1 MFAWINARNYIVIAI
16 CVALG
21 FYVFGLLAG
30 QNLTQLFLNFKV
42 QAEAAG
48 MSPTLT
54 QLIFEPV
61 RIALEANIIA
71 CIIVGAVWPLALLWL
86 ILMFLMFIY
95 AVLVPGLGT
104 AAGTIDGK

>member
-1 MFAWINARNYIVIAI
+1 MFEWINTRNYIVIAI

-30 QNLTQLFLNFKV
+30 QNLTQLFLSFKL

-61 RIALEANIIA
+61 RIALEANIIV
-71 CIIVGAVWPLALLWL
+71 CVLVGVVWPLALLWL
-86 ILMFLMFIY
+86 LLMFLMVIY

-104 AAGTIDGK
+104 AAGTIDGR